1 MKIFNKK
8 TQPNKDILIDL
19 LINNLST
26 IQVNNIIRNIN
37 NYINYT
43 IDNKNLNNKYNIKNN
58 NKLVLYLKQKL
69 ELSLINKSNINQE
82 NNFVSTMQNEKKDKS
97 KKEEK
102 Q

>member
-8 TQPNKDILIDL
+8 TQPNKDLLIDL